1 MSSLSAANAK
11 FTLDLLPHL
20 GEAAG
25 NVFYSPVSITSALAM
40 LYLGAKGNTARQIE
54 KVGVGSPRALLSSPL
69 HSARTHGCS
78 GSCGVAQDAGESG
91 NVHQQF
97 QKFLTELNKP
107 SDAYKL
113 EIANRIYGE
122 KKFRFLQEYLDGL
135 KKFYLANV
143 ESLDFRNAP
152 EESRKKINSWV
163 ESQTNGKI
171 KDLFPS
177 DTLGAD
183 TVLVLVNA
191 VYFKG
196 QWDHAFNKEHTTEAK
211 FQLNKNVSKSVQMMR
226 KSSYFHFAL
235 LEDVQAKILEIPYKG
250 KDLSMIVLL
259 PNEADGLQ
267 KLEDKLTAEK
277 LMEWSSLDRMK
288 MTYVDLCFPRFK
300 VEESYNLEAVLG
312 ALGMEDVF
320 RPLKADLSGMTGSQG
335 LSVSKAV
342 HKSFVEVNEEGTQA
356 AAASGIVIEV
366 TSSPVRESFCCD
378 HPFLFFI
385 LQKKTNSILFFGR
398 VSSPEA

>member
-54 KVGVGSPRALLSSPL
+54 KSLCLL
-69 HSARTHGCS
+69 
-78 GSCGVAQDAGESG
+78 SG

-122 KKFRFLQEYLDGL
+122 KKFRFLQ
-135 KKFYLANV
+135 KFYLANV

-163 ESQTNGKI
+163 ESQTNGRVWEGYP
-171 KDLFPS
+171 L

-211 FQLNKNVSKSVQMMR
+211 FQLNKVFKSVQMMR

-267 KLEDKLTAEK
+267 KVKLTFK
-277 LMEWSSLDRMK
+277 FLSSI
-288 MTYVDLCFPRFK
+288 
-300 VEESYNLEAVLG
+300 A
-312 ALGMEDVF
+312 
-320 RPLKADLSGMTGSQG
+320 
-335 LSVSKAV
+335 
-342 HKSFVEVNEEGTQA
+342 
-356 AAASGIVIEV
+356 
-366 TSSPVRESFCCD
+366 
-378 HPFLFFI
+378 
-385 LQKKTNSILFFGR
+385 
-398 VSSPEA
+398 

>member
-54 KVGVGSPRALLSSPL
+54 KVGNLDKCKSLK
-69 HSARTHGCS
+69 
-78 GSCGVAQDAGESG
+78 SG

-163 ESQTNGKI
+163 ESQTNGRWRGYCFLLLLLL
-171 KDLFPS
+171 LFCF
-177 DTLGAD
+177 
-183 TVLVLVNA
+183 VL
-191 VYFKG
+191 
-196 QWDHAFNKEHTTEAK
+196 
-211 FQLNKNVSKSVQMMR
+211 
-226 KSSYFHFAL
+226 
-235 LEDVQAKILEIPYKG
+235 
-250 KDLSMIVLL
+250 
-259 PNEADGLQ
+259 
-267 KLEDKLTAEK
+267 
-277 LMEWSSLDRMK
+277 
-288 MTYVDLCFPRFK
+288 
-300 VEESYNLEAVLG
+300 
-312 ALGMEDVF
+312 
-320 RPLKADLSGMTGSQG
+320 
-335 LSVSKAV
+335 
-342 HKSFVEVNEEGTQA
+342 
-356 AAASGIVIEV
+356 
-366 TSSPVRESFCCD
+366 
-378 HPFLFFI
+378 
-385 LQKKTNSILFFGR
+385 
-398 VSSPEA
+398 

>member
-1 MSSLSAANAK
+1 GEGECKLSTYLNR
-11 FTLDLLPHL
+11 
-20 GEAAG
+20 
-25 NVFYSPVSITSALAM
+25 VIQLASFCM
-40 LYLGAKGNTARQIE
+40 LK
-54 KVGVGSPRALLSSPL
+54 
-69 HSARTHGCS
+69 
-78 GSCGVAQDAGESG
+78 AGESG

>member
-54 KVGVGSPRALLSSPL
+54 KVGVGSPRALLIIKLAMHELLLIPSFFL
-69 HSARTHGCS
+69 HFS
-78 GSCGVAQDAGESG
+78 
-91 NVHQQF
+91 
-97 QKFLTELNKP
+97 K
-107 SDAYKL
+107 
-113 EIANRIYGE
+113 
-122 KKFRFLQEYLDGL
+122 EYLDGL

>member
-1 MSSLSAANAK
+1 MSQQQKGNTAVGHCGSRPITMSSLSAANAK

-54 KVGVGSPRALLSSPL
+54 K
-69 HSARTHGCS
+69 
-78 GSCGVAQDAGESG
+78 AGESG